1 MVSRKI
7 LVSAIQFLGES
18 EGNFSKKNN
27 INDIVTQ
34 I

>member
-18 EGNFSKKNN
+18 EGNFGKKNN